1 MKKTTRAGIR
11 TFFGVSDDCISKWRA
26 QGLPSDGSKYDMPD
40 VCHWVDITP
49 RLSTKHKIKARKFL
63 SDHQAKK
70 KTEADKSDAPKPKK
84 IALGKKGIKEAVE
97 RLRTEEVEAHARYSR
112 ARSEHDPEAATLLD
126 EWRDSCEF
134 LSKAEP
140 SLLKF
145 LKECGEVAPVS
156 EFEKY
161 MAKTLQA
168 IKSAFLALPSKL
180 APTLEGLEWPKIQ
193 KILEAEVEGA
203 LVKLSS

>member
-1 MKKTTRAGIR
+1 MWLDMTP
-11 TFFGVSDDCISKWRA
+11 SISKA
-26 QGLPSDGSKYDMPD
+26 
-40 VCHWVDITP
+40 V
-49 RLSTKHKIKARKFL
+49 KIIARKFL
-63 SDHQAKK
+63 SDHQAKT
-70 KTEADKSDAPKPKK
+70 KTTTPKPKK
-84 IALGKKGIKEAVE
+84 ITLGKKGIKEAVE

-112 ARSEHDPEAATLLD
+112 ARSSNDPEAATLLD

-145 LKECGEVAPVS
+145 LRECGEVAPVT

-161 MAKTLQA
+161 MAKTIQA
-168 IKSAFLALPSKL
+168 VKSAFLALPSKL

-193 KILEAEVEGA
+193 KILESEVEA
-203 LVKLSS
+203 VFAKLSN